1 MPQRIKVKD
10 AVEEF
15 LLYLET
21 IKGYSA
27 NTVTSY
33 RNDLEKFKF
42 FSGAEKYIDELTF
55 NDLRYA
61 IPCLSEQKA
70 KPATINRYIAAVRT
84 LFAYCKKFDYIK
96 DNQSLKLKTVQSDKP
111 YHQVVT
117 DTEMYKVCT
126 SPETKEL
133 LWPARDVALFEML
146 YSSGCRVSEICS
158 LTFKSFSPDF
168 SKAKITGKGNKDRV
182 VFFEEDARTALKK
195 YLKEREEVLRKKTAA
210 PKQSAAKTTTA
221 PKSQSAVNSTAATKS
236 QSPAQVDAI
245 FINQNGT
252 PLTTRGV
259 RFILTKYTSAE
270 GINHHFSPHDFRHAF
285 ATALVNEG
293 LDIRKV
299 QALLGHSNI
308 STTQRYT
315 HVSRNKIINDYRKA
329 HPHGESKEE

>member
-1 MPQRIKVKD
+1 MPERIKVKD
-10 AVEEF
+10 AVDEF

-33 RNDLEKFKF
+33 KNDLEKFKF
-42 FSGAEKYIDELTF
+42 FCGAEKYIDELTY

-70 KPATINRYIAAVRT
+70 KPSTINRYIAAVRT

-126 SPETKEL
+126 SPKNTEL
-133 LWPARDVALFEML
+133 LWPARDMALFEMM

-158 LTFKSFSPDF
+158 LTFKSFSSDF

-182 VFFEEDARTALKK
+182 VFFEEDARAALKI
-195 YLKEREEVLRKKTAA
+195 YLEEREEVLKK
-210 PKQSAAKTTTA
+210 
-221 PKSQSAVNSTAATKS
+221 KSTES
-236 QSPAQVDAI
+236 VDAI

-329 HPHGESKEE
+329 HPHGESKEK

>member
-1 MPQRIKVKD
+1 MPERIKVKD
-10 AVEEF
+10 AVDEF

-33 RNDLEKFKF
+33 KNDLEKFKF
-42 FSGAEKYIDELTF
+42 FCGAEKYIDELTY

-70 KPATINRYIAAVRT
+70 KPSTINRYIAAVRT

-126 SPETKEL
+126 SPKNTEL
-133 LWPARDVALFEML
+133 LWPARDMALFEMM

-182 VFFEEDARTALKK
+182 VFFEEDARAALKI
-195 YLKEREEVLRKKTAA
+195 YLEEREEVLKKKSAEKLKTSSKTAD
-210 PKQSAAKTTTA
+210 SLNTEVNSKTAVTSKS
-221 PKSQSAVNSTAATKS
+221 PKS
-236 QSPAQVDAI
+236 VDAI

-329 HPHGESKEE
+329 HPHGESKEK